1 MVNFFAVVRYC
12 QTEKCHAG
20 ERPVEHP
27 QLLLIYS
34 AMNAALLAYVSRYIQ
49 LTPEEENHFASIL
62 KHRKYLKR
70 QFLVQAGDACK
81 FESYVVKG
89 CLRAYFVDPHGNSH
103 IIQFAIEDWWIS
115 DMASLMTGEP
125 STFNI
130 DALEDTEVIQIE
142 RENFLELF
150 NRVPKFD
157 RMFRLMLTKAF
168 VAHQQR
174 IIDNL
179 CMPATDR
186 YLRFIKRYR
195 NIEQRVPQ
203 NQIASYLGMTPEFL
217 SQIRRKLSEG

>member
-1 MVNFFAVVRYC
+1 MSPEN
-12 QTEKCHAG
+12 K
-20 ERPVEHP
+20 P
-27 QLLLIYS
+27 LLD
-34 AMNAALLAYVSRYIQ
+34 YVSRFIQ
-49 LTPEEENHFASIL
+49 LTPEEEQHFLSIL
-62 KHRKYLKR
+62 KHRRYLKR
-70 QFLVQAGDACK
+70 QFLVQAGDECK
-81 FESYVVKG
+81 YESYVVKG
-89 CLRAYFVDPHGNSH
+89 CLRAYFVDPNGTPH

-115 DMASLMTGEP
+115 DMASLTTGSP

-142 RENFLELF
+142 RSLLQELF
-150 NRVPKFD
+150 EKIPKFD

-179 CMPATDR
+179 CMPAKDR
-186 YLRFIKRYR
+186 YLAFIKRYR

-217 SQIRRKLSEG
+217 SQIRKKIAGENA